1 MLLSFSLF
9 SSSPPRSVPSPFCPV
24 VVPPL
29 HRMQLAPNYTRP
41 LAPSLSD
48 RPTGSLSLC
57 SASNCLTAGGH
68 LVNSGPLRNPRGS
81 QTVGWIFISPAYKSA
96 HTHAEKTRREILPS
110 RSAYYQASKP
120 RQRGPNNVLRC
131 KMNISKE
138 HKQHI
143 SRGSLDLLS
152 CRREETD
159 SCQSMGALSVS
170 FKCLHFFTELQ
181 LR

>member
-1 MLLSFSLF
+1 MLLSFISFFQF
-9 SSSPPRSVPSPFCPV
+9 SSPFRSFSVLPCRSSSAAANATCSK
-24 VVPPL
+24 L
-29 HRMQLAPNYTRP
+29 YAST
-41 LAPSLSD
+41 PSLAL
-48 RPTGSLSLC
+48 RPTATDRLSLC

-131 KMNISKE
+131 MMNISNKFP
-138 HKQHI
+138 
-143 SRGSLDLLS
+143 
-152 CRREETD
+152 EEAFG
-159 SCQSMGALSVS
+159 CIA
-170 FKCLHFFTELQ
+170 
-181 LR
+181 